1 MEPVRFEELGID
13 DRILRAVTEMGFE
26 VATPIQAKAI
36 PEVMTGQDIIGQ
48 AQTGTGKTA
57 SFGIPMLQKVDPKN
71 RHVQAIVLC
80 PTRELAIQSADEI
93 RKLAKFMHGIKVLP
107 IYGGQDVMDHMRR
120 HTIKLDDLKI
130 LVLDEAD
137 EMLNMGFR
145 EDIETILSQ
154 TPEERQTLLFSATM
168 PQPIMEI
175 ARTYQKDAKIVKVV
189 KKELT
194 VARGIDVDDVDA
206 VFNYD
211 LPQDDEYYVH
221 RIGRTGRAGKNG
233 KAFTFI
239 TGREFYKLKD
249 IQRYCRTKIIAKQVP
264 SLNDVANVKADK
276 IFEKVT
282 GMIDEENLKPY
293 ISMIEDKLEKED
305 YTTLDLAA
313 AFLRMALGD
322 DDKSVEVDDFG
333 DTGAEDGMVRLFIN
347 IGKNQKARPGDILG
361 AIAGETG
368 IAGSLI
374 GTIDMY
380 DKYTFVEVPKE
391 YARDVLNAMSH
402 ARIKGRNINIEPA
415 NRK

>member
-1 MEPVRFEELGID
+1 MPILSRSLVCPNKKEEVLSRLLDIYNPALSVVFCNTKRQVDELVEGLKGRGYFAEGLHGD
-13 DRILRAVTEMGFE
+13 MKQQQRDRVMNGFRNGRTEIL
-26 VATPIQAKAI
+26 VAT
-36 PEVMTGQDIIGQ
+36 
-48 AQTGTGKTA
+48 
-57 SFGIPMLQKVDPKN
+57 
-71 RHVQAIVLC
+71 
-80 PTRELAIQSADEI
+80 
-93 RKLAKFMHGIKVLP
+93 
-107 IYGGQDVMDHMRR
+107 DV
-120 HTIKLDDLKI
+120 
-130 LVLDEAD
+130 A
-137 EMLNMGFR
+137 
-145 EDIETILSQ
+145 
-154 TPEERQTLLFSATM
+154 
-168 PQPIMEI
+168 
-175 ARTYQKDAKIVKVV
+175 
-189 KKELT
+189 
-194 VARGIDVDDVDA
+194 ARGIDVDDVDA

-276 IFEKVT
+276 IFEKVA
-282 GMIDEENLKPY
+282 GMIDEDNLKPY
-293 ISMIEDKLEKED
+293 IRMIEEKLEKED

-322 DDKSVEVDDFG
+322 EDKSVEVDDFG

-380 DKYTFVEVPKE
+380 
-391 YARDVLNAMSH
+391 
-402 ARIKGRNINIEPA
+402 GRSIHL
-415 NRK
+415 